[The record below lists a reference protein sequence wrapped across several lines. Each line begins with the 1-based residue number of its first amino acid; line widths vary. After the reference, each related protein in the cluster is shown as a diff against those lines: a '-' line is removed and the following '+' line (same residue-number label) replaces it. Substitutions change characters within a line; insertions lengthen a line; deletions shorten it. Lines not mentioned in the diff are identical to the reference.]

1 MKKNMHK
8 ILTAALLSACSLTAL
23 AAPQTLDR
31 VVAVVNQDVVLASQ
45 LDSLILKVQRDAA
58 AHNQPLPE
66 YGQLRKQALDRLIG
80 ESLVVQLADRQ
91 GLKVS
96 DTQLDQ
102 TLASIAA
109 EQKMS
114 IDQLKQEAAADGLS
128 EAQFREQ
135 IRREMLMGEV
145 RRNQMRQRI
154 NISDQEVQQVVKL
167 MQTQGSKEQQ
177 YHVGHIMLA
186 LSSSADADEQARV
199 TAKAEQILQQ
209 LKQGADFKKIAM
221 AESAGPKALE
231 GGDWG
236 WMTLEEMPT
245 LMAEAARGAK
255 DGDIVGPLRS
265 GAGLHIVKI
274 FESRG
279 NQQADQIE
287 VKARHILLQPSII
300 LSEEKAKQML
310 EGFLRDVK
318 AGKANFAQLAEKYS
332 EDPGSAVQGGELG
345 WANPQIYDPA
355 FRDQL
360 INLQPGQ
367 YSQPFRSNHGWHLVQ
382 LEDRR
387 QEAATDETLKNRAY
401 QMIYNRRFTEE
412 VQSWLDELRDGAYIN
427 IINESNPS

>member
-8 ILTAALLSACSLTAL
+8 ILTAALLSACSLAAQ

-45 LDSLILKVQRDAA
+45 LDSLILKVQHDAA

-102 TLASIAA
+102 TLASIAS

-114 IDQLKQEAAADGLS
+114 VDQLKQEAAADGLS

-135 IRREMLMGEV
+135 VRREMLMGEV

-154 NISDQEVQQVVKL
+154 NISEQEVQQVVKL
-167 MQTQGSKEQQ
+167 IQAQGSKEQQ

-245 LMAEAARGAK
+245 LLAEAARGAK

-265 GAGLHIVKI
+265 SAGLHIVKI

-310 EGFLRDVK
+310 EGFLRDIK

-345 WANPQIYDPA
+345 WANPQNYDPA

-360 INLQPGQ
+360 INLQPGH

>member
-102 TLASIAA
+102 TLASIAS

-114 IDQLKQEAAADGLS
+114 VDQLKQEAAADGLS

-135 IRREMLMGEV
+135 VRREMLMGEV

-154 NISDQEVQQVVKL
+154 NISEQEVQLVVKL
-167 MQTQGSKEQQ
+167 MQAQGSKEQQ

-245 LMAEAARGAK
+245 LLAEAARGAK

-287 VKARHILLQPSII
+287 VKARHILPL
-300 LSEEKAKQML
+300 KQRL
-310 EGFLRDVK
+310 
-318 AGKANFAQLAEKYS
+318 
-332 EDPGSAVQGGELG
+332 
-345 WANPQIYDPA
+345 
-355 FRDQL
+355 
-360 INLQPGQ
+360 
-367 YSQPFRSNHGWHLVQ
+367 
-382 LEDRR
+382 
-387 QEAATDETLKNRAY
+387 
-401 QMIYNRRFTEE
+401 
-412 VQSWLDELRDGAYIN
+412 
-427 IINESNPS
+427 